1 MKRTGKDRSDRK
13 VRADRDVVALGIAA
27 AAIIMFVGTGGA
39 ILPQIVRSWMGVG
52 SGPSG
57 LLINAVL
64 LNIALIIFGWRRY
77 KELLGEIEE
86 RRKAEEL
93 ARELAETDPLTG
105 CLNRRSIATET
116 ERLISHQSQIGGKVA
131 FLMIDLD
138 NFKQVNDYYGHSNGD
153 RLLTTVADRISALLP
168 RDAILARLGGDEFAC
183 VLPWSESSTDPVGTF
198 AARLVEKV
206 STPVRID
213 ENPVEITVSIGIAT
227 SDDEVSDATTL
238 MHNADVAMYHAKK
251 LGKNRSCWFETS
263 LENALRL
270 RQKLEQGIRRGLA
283 NGEFVPFYEQQVD
296 LKSGKLTGFEMLA
309 RWDNP
314 EMAANGPATFIPVAE
329 EMGLIADL
337 SFQVIGKALDDAKEW
352 DPSLTLSVN
361 ISPFQLRDPW
371 FSQKLLK
378 LLVEHNF
385 PPERLDVEITENAL
399 LENVGLVRSMI
410 ASLRNQ
416 GVKISLDDFGTGY
429 SSLAQ
434 LRSLPFDRLKID
446 RSFVSELRE
455 NGSGAKIVDA
465 IIRLGDGLAMPV
477 TAEGVEDQVIL
488 DALRRFKHLKAQ
500 GYHYGRPEPASEV
513 RKRLSALGL
522 LAKHV
527 NGEAATGGLPVR
539 QARKRA

>member
-1 MKRTGKDRSDRK
+1 
-13 VRADRDVVALGIAA
+13 
-27 AAIIMFVGTGGA
+27 MFVATGGTVV
-39 ILPQIVRSWMGVG
+39 PQIVRSWMGAG
-52 SGPSG
+52 DKPSV
-57 LLINAVL
+57 LLVNALL

-86 RRKAEEL
+86 RRLAEER

-105 CLNRRSIATET
+105 CLNRRSIAEGTEQ
-116 ERLISHQSQIGGKVA
+116 LIEAQSQVGGKVA
-131 FLMIDLD
+131 FMMIDLD
-138 NFKQVNDYYGHSNGD
+138 NFKQVNDYYGHTSGD
-153 RLLTTVADRISALLP
+153 RLLTTVAERIGALLP
-168 RDAILARLGGDEFAC
+168 RDGIVARLGGDEFAC
-183 VLPWSESSTDPVGTF
+183 VVPWTGDGNDPVGTL

-206 STPVRID
+206 SAPVRID
-213 ENPVEITVSIGIAT
+213 DHPVEITVSIGIAT
-227 SDDEVSDATTL
+227 NEDEAFDSSQL

-251 LGKNRSCWFETS
+251 LGKNRCCWFEAS
-263 LENALRL
+263 LENALRM
-270 RQKLEQGIRRGLA
+270 RQRLEQGIRRGLS
-283 NGEFVPFYEQQVD
+283 NSEFVPFYEQQVD
-296 LKSGKLTGFEMLA
+296 LKTGRLTGFEMLA
-309 RWDNP
+309 RWDNADLP
-314 EMAANGPATFIPVAE
+314 GVGPATFIPVAE

-337 SFQVIGKALDDAKEW
+337 SFQVIGKALEDAKEW
-352 DPSLTLSVN
+352 DPALTLSVN

-446 RSFVSELRE
+446 RSFVSEMRE

-465 IIRLGDGLAMPV
+465 IVRLGDGLSMPI
-477 TAEGVEDQVIL
+477 TAEGVEDEVIL
-488 DALRRFKHLKAQ
+488 EALKQFDHLKAQ
-500 GYHYGRPEPASEV
+500 GYHYGRPEPAAAV
-513 RKRLSALGL
+513 RERLARLGL
-522 LAKHV
+522 LA
-527 NGEAATGGLPVR
+527 GMGAAVEVSATLPEER
-539 QARKRA
+539 SRKQA

>member
-1 MKRTGKDRSDRK
+1 M
-13 VRADRDVVALGIAA
+13 VALGIAG

-39 ILPQIVRSWMGVG
+39 VIPQMVRSWMGMG
-52 SGPSG
+52 DKPSV
-57 LLINAVL
+57 LLVNALL

-77 KELLGEIEE
+77 KELLVEIEE
-86 RRKAEEL
+86 RRLAEER

-105 CLNRRSIATET
+105 CLNRRSIAAET
-116 ERLISHQSQIGGKVA
+116 DRLIAAQAGVGGKVA

-138 NFKQVNDYYGHSNGD
+138 NFKQVNDYYGHTAGD
-153 RLLTTVADRISALLP
+153 RLLTTVAERIGALLP
-168 RDAILARLGGDEFAC
+168 RDGIVARLGGDEFAC
-183 VLPWSESSTDPVGTF
+183 VVPFVGEANEAVGTF
-198 AARLVEKV
+198 AKRLVEKV
-206 STPVRID
+206 SIPVRLED
-213 ENPVEITVSIGIAT
+213 HPVEITVSIGIAISDENAADST
-227 SDDEVSDATTL
+227 SL

-251 LGKNRSCWFETS
+251 LGKNRCCWFEPS
-263 LENALRL
+263 LESALRL
-270 RQKLEQGIRRGLA
+270 RQKLEQGIRRSLG
-283 NGEFVPFYEQQVD
+283 NREFVPFYEQQVD
-296 LKSGKLTGFEMLA
+296 LRTGRLVGFEMLA
-309 RWDNP
+309 RWNSSEDMGVGP
-314 EMAANGPATFIPVAE
+314 ETFIAVAE

-385 PPERLDVEITENAL
+385 PPERLDVELTENAL

-434 LRSLPFDRLKID
+434 LRSLPFDRLKIN

-465 IIRLGDGLAMPV
+465 IIRLGDGLSMPV
-477 TAEGVEDQVIL
+477 TVEGVEDEVIL
-488 DALRRFKHLKAQ
+488 EALRQFEHLKAQ
-500 GYHYGRPEPASEV
+500 GYHFGRPEPGAAV
-513 RKRLSALGL
+513 RERLAHLGL
-522 LAKHV
+522 LAR
-527 NGEAATGGLPVR
+527 GPMTAEPDELAAPE
-539 QARKRA
+539 QASKQA